1 MRAFLFIFLIVS
13 LSLQANSSYTQ
24 NNAGKFGL
32 EIVNPKIGLNFGGYR
47 GRTPETNGLFNQG
60 VSGFGQIYF
69 PFQMAIDYRKN
80 FIDSISESNEYNNR
94 VFLIRSSALF
104 HVIDNGSY
112 AFGLAIQFSW
122 LLFNEF
128 YIEYQLS
135 PTYLEATKKSAPD
148 LNSGFNLHHYVSL
161 SKPITNY
168 LSLSLGIVHLS
179 NAGLSNQKG
188 SNHDLLSI
196 GFKFNF

>member
-1 MRAFLFIFLIVS
+1 MRAFLFTLIFIS
-13 LSLQANSSYTQ
+13 LLLQPNPIIAQ

-32 EIVNPKIGLNFGGYR
+32 EIVNPKIGLNIGGFR
-47 GRTPETNGLFNQG
+47 GRTPETNGFFNQG

-80 FIDSISESNEYNNR
+80 FTDSASETNEYNNR
-94 VFLIRSSALF
+94 IFLIRSSALF

-122 LLFNEF
+122 LLFNEL

-135 PTYLEATKKSAPD
+135 PIYLEATKKSAPD
-148 LNSGFNLHHYVSL
+148 LNSGFNLHHFVSL
-161 SKPITNY
+161 SKPLTNY
-168 LSLSLGIVHLS
+168 LSLSLGIVHIS

-188 SNHDLLSI
+188 SNHDLMSI

>member
-1 MRAFLFIFLIVS
+1 MRAFLFILFFS
-13 LSLQANSSYTQ
+13 LLLQTNSILAQ
-24 NNAGKFGL
+24 NHAGKFGL
-32 EIVNPKIGLNFGGYR
+32 EIVNPKIGLNFGAYR

-80 FIDSISESNEYNNR
+80 FTDSISEASEYNNR
-94 VFLIRSSALF
+94 IFLIRSSALF
-104 HVIDNGSY
+104 HIIDNGSY

-135 PTYLEATKKSAPD
+135 PAYLEATKKSAPD

-161 SKPITNY
+161 SKPLTNH
-168 LSLSLGIVHLS
+168 LSLSLGIVHIS

>member
-1 MRAFLFIFLIVS
+1 MRVFLFILLFTS
-13 LSLQANSSYTQ
+13 LFIQPNILNAQ

-32 EIVNPKIGLNFGGYR
+32 EIVNTKIGLNVGGYR

-69 PFQMAIDYRKN
+69 PFQMAIDYKKN
-80 FIDSISESNEYNNR
+80 FNDSIIETNEYNNR
-94 VFLIRSSALF
+94 IFLIRSSALF
-104 HVIDNGSY
+104 HTIDNGSY

-128 YIEYQLS
+128 YIEYQIC
-135 PTYLEATKKSAPD
+135 PAYIEATKESAPD
-148 LNSGFNLHHYVSL
+148 LNSGFNLHHFVSL
-161 SKPITNY
+161 SKPINNF
-168 LSLSLGIVHLS
+168 LSFSLGIVHIS